1 MYSREEVRALTDKV
15 LNMTKADAAEVE
27 FSGGERSA
35 TRFAN
40 SNITANIVQIDQ
52 SLTLTVY
59 YGAKSASSTTREFDD
74 DALKEMVEDAQK
86 KAQAAKDNPETLPLI
101 AGPQDYLPVDA
112 ALPNMVDFGPA
123 ERGRMVKQSL
133 DVCQKKGVVGSGYI
147 PKTYLTTCSANSQ
160 GLFAYYQAAEAGFIL
175 TCRTTAGDGSGWSGI
190 TGAKDVSQIDAT
202 HLTEVAADKAVKSV
216 KPRAIEPGRYTV
228 ILEPRANARFL
239 SLMMGLFNARTAEG
253 PVGNYFSGKQPG
265 TTKVGE
271 KLFSDAITIKS
282 DVGNSILRQTPI
294 GTDGMAAKPV
304 TWIEKGVLKSLFYD
318 RTWAK
323 RQNKD
328 ASATSTNM
336 SLVMEGSDTTM
347 EQMIKSTKRGLI
359 VTFFWYI
366 RPVDQ
371 PTLLNT
377 GMTRDGLFLI
387 ENGEVVGPVQNFR
400 WNMSPL
406 VGYSN
411 VTAVGQP
418 VPIHT
423 GESYDGP
430 GTALVPPIRIDD
442 FYMTSVSPAV

>member
-1 MYSREEVRALTDKV
+1 MYSRDEVKALTDKV
-15 LNMTKADAAEVE
+15 LNMAKAETAEVD

-40 SNITANIVQIDQ
+40 SNITANIVQFDQ

-59 YGAKSASSTTREFDD
+59 NGTRSGSSTTREFDD
-74 DALKEMVEDAQK
+74 EALQEMVDDATK
-86 KAQAAKDNPETLPLI
+86 KAQAAREVPDAMPLI

-112 ALPNMVDFGPA
+112 ALPSMVDFGPA
-123 ERGRMVKQSL
+123 ERGKMVRQSL
-133 DVCQKKGVVGSGYI
+133 DICQKKGVIGSGYI
-147 PKTYLTTCSANSQ
+147 PKTYLTTCNANTK
-160 GLFAYYQAAEAGFIL
+160 GLFSYFQSAEAGFIL
-175 TCRTTAGDGSGWSGI
+175 TCRTNAGDGSGWAGI
-190 TGAKDVSQIDAT
+190 TGARDVSQIDAT
-202 HLTEVAADKAVKSV
+202 QISEIASDKASKSV

-271 KLFSDAITIKS
+271 KLFSDAVTLKS
-282 DVGNSILRQTPI
+282 DIGNSVLRQTPI
-294 GTDGMAAKPV
+294 GTDGMAARPV
-304 TWIEKGVLKSLFYD
+304 TWIDKGVLKNLFYD

-323 RQNKD
+323 RQNKE
-328 ASATSTNM
+328 ATAASTNM
-336 SLVMEGSDTTM
+336 SLVMEGGDQTM

-387 ENGEVVGPVQNFR
+387 ENGEIVGPVQNFR

-406 VGYSN
+406 VGYNN
-411 VTAVGQP
+411 VTAVGKA

-430 GTALVPPIRIDD
+430 GTALVPPVRIED